1 MTEEMHKKG
10 DIVNLC
16 HYHSPCGEIIL
27 ASTCGKLCL
36 CDWDGMPCAHRNMRR
51 IQKLLKGEFRVEPSS
66 VLRQTARELDE
77 YFAQSRKTFDI
88 PLLTAGTD
96 FQKSVWRALLDVP
109 YGKTRN
115 YMQIAR
121 QVGTPMGVRA
131 VAQAIAA
138 NGICILVPCHRI
150 IGSDHSLTGFA
161 GGLDI
166 KKALLEMEGAL
177 MPSLPEN
184 W

>member
-1 MTEEMHKKG
+1 MCPPEHAPDPKTAEG
-10 DIVNLC
+10 
-16 HYHSPCGEIIL
+16 
-27 ASTCGKLCL
+27 
-36 CDWDGMPCAHRNMRR
+36 R
-51 IQKLLKGEFRVEPSS
+51 IQGRAF
-66 VLRQTARELDE
+66 QCAAARELDE

-121 QVGTPMGVRA
+121 QVGNPMGVRA